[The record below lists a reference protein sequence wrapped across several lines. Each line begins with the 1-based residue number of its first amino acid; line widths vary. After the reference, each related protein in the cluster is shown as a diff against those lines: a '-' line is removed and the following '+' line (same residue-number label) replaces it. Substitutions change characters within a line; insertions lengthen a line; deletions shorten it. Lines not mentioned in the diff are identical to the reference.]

1 MSESIEIGSKM
12 YMRELF
18 QMRHVLNQDQAQH
31 KTSKFYDRVSQNNN
45 QV

>member
-1 MSESIEIGSKM
+1 MFESIEIGSKM

-18 QMRHVLNQDQAQH
+18 QMLLVLIQDQSQH
-31 KTSKFYDRVSQNNN
+31 KTSKFYDRVSHNNN